1 MLGKFVKTL
10 KTIGRWWFIFL
21 VAIILVV
28 FLFNQ
33 LAAIIITVI
42 TITLFALSYVPTQ
55 LFYRRLDKNL
65 NKVKIVDDKTLARK
79 LKRPLAQIQDKMFK
93 ISKKQS
99 KKSSLITFFNGHY
112 IFYNELI
119 ITNFKSFYNK
129 GLGEKEILEKLK
141 KFEINTR
148 NEIKLI
154 EETLIKHERLEDRK
168 ISVKEYR
175 DKKRYS

>member
-1 MLGKFVKTL
+1 
-10 KTIGRWWFIFL
+10 
-21 VAIILVV
+21 
-28 FLFNQ
+28 
-33 LAAIIITVI
+33 
-42 TITLFALSYVPTQ
+42 
-55 LFYRRLDKNL
+55 
-65 NKVKIVDDKTLARK
+65 
-79 LKRPLAQIQDKMFK
+79 MFK